1 MASFT
6 DITKQAKQFWAT
18 RTSTQRTLLIAGT
31 VATVLVLGILVR
43 FMGTSEYKPLFTGL
57 DSDDAQK
64 LSAQLDA
71 EGIPHQTSSDGK
83 TISVPSDKLDAAR
96 LKTAADGQPHSGHLG
111 FELFDKMS
119 WGETEFDQKV
129 AYQRAMEG
137 ELARTIE
144 TLSDVQSARVHIV
157 MPTDSIF
164 LDKQRGAKAS
174 VILKLR
180 GHGLPKASAVAISRM
195 VAGAVDELA
204 PEDVSIVDAD
214 SARSLGVRDNDP
226 DDNEGLDATLTQRL
240 ITTLEPVVGADR
252 VKATVKVDHNL
263 GSSEENEEKYD
274 PNTSAL
280 LSVQRSEDT
289 AGGVPSG
296 AGGAVIPAGVPGTS
310 SNVPTSK
317 DGKTAAM
324 SGTPVPLQSSKTESA
339 TYGVNKVVIHT
350 VNPSGEVQRVSAAI
364 LIDDAIVKN
373 VRGDKVTYT
382 RQKRSP
388 EELTKIQEIAEAVIG
403 FDAKRGDTIS
413 VENMSFDSDPIEPE
427 SQAPAWTDIAQKT
440 VKQYSSVFKPLSLLL
455 LFAMAYL
462 LVLLPIQKQVLAT
475 SAISAAEQ
483 AALTANQ
490 NLQLPAAATPE
501 ILDGVKRAAQLK
513 AQAVELVRHKPGT
526 TVQAL
531 HAWLQEEQS

>member
-1 MASFT
+1 
-6 DITKQAKQFWAT
+6 
-18 RTSTQRTLLIAGT
+18 
-31 VATVLVLGILVR
+31 
-43 FMGTSEYKPLFTGL
+43 MGTSEYKPLFTGL